1 MSSWILVGF
10 VTAEPRWELPVSL
23 LSAGGP
29 DGSAGLRST
38 EAAGIYLREPWGLSP
53 QRSRANPTA
62 RTRGRSGMKV
72 KTKSRKLQKKNK
84 IHKTSRTQCLFEKH
98 THFKEKETK
107 ANQSDELQP
116 QNGD

>member
-1 MSSWILVGF
+1 
-10 VTAEPRWELPVSL
+10 
-23 LSAGGP
+23 
-29 DGSAGLRST
+29 
-38 EAAGIYLREPWGLSP
+38 
-53 QRSRANPTA
+53 
-62 RTRGRSGMKV
+62 MKV